1 MESTMATERIDIPV
15 ELFAQL
21 EAKAKAEGKTVDE
34 IACQALT
41 DGLRDDKWQR
51 LVAFGLENGRK
62 SEFSEDQVVDV
73 IHEWRK
79 ENRVR

>member
-1 MESTMATERIDIPV
+1 MATEHIDIPV

-34 IACQALT
+34 VACQALAE
-41 DGLRDDKWQR
+41 GLRYDKWQR

-79 ENRVR
+79 ENRVS